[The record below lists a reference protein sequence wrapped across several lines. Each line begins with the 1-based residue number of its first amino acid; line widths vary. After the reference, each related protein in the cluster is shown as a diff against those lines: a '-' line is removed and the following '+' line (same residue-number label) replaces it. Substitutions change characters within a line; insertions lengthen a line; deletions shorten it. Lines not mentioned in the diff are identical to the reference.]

1 MLLNM
6 LMIKNRFVKSVVL
19 EAKGKLS
26 LKSFPYPEV
35 KKDSA
40 IIRMEYSGICGT
52 DKHSFEG
59 FFHQKGGKPIPLP
72 VIQGHEN
79 VGIIEEINGKILDH
93 DGNELYVGDR
103 VVPAPNIS
111 CGKCFACRNNRP
123 YYYCECKLDYG
134 NNIGAGEP
142 PHIFGGWS
150 EYLYIL
156 PGSHLFKYPDTLD
169 PKFGTFIE
177 PLSVTGCLDKARQW
191 SSEWEP
197 FRSGDTVVILGTGP
211 IGLFHLIKANLMG
224 AGKIFSIDPFKYR
237 TTIAK
242 EFGATEVIT
251 SNNREEIKDNIK
263 RLTDNLGADLVVDC
277 SGVSEGFTIALE
289 LIREGGMV
297 LEVGIFSN
305 SHDIPIN
312 PHSHILEKSARVIG
326 IGGDD
331 ISQYYPSIKLLERNI
346 DKLPWEKIISHQFN
360 IDNVHEAMDV
370 AMSDQSMKVLL
381 NP

>member
-1 MLLNM
+1 
-6 LMIKNRFVKSVVL
+6 MIKNRFVKSVVL

-26 LKSFPYPEV
+26 LKSFPYPEL
-35 KKDSA
+35 KKNCA
-40 IIRMEYSGICGT
+40 IIRMEHSGICGT

-59 FFHQKGGKPIPLP
+59 FFHQKGGRPIPLP

-79 VGIIEEINGKILDH
+79 VGVIEEINGELLDH
-93 DGNELYVGDR
+93 DGNILKIGDR

-123 YYYCECKLDYG
+123 YYYCDCKLDYG

-224 AGKIFSIDPFKYR
+224 AGKIISIDPYKYR
-237 TTIAK
+237 TSLAQ
-242 EFGATEVIT
+242 EFGATETVT
-251 SNNREEIKDNIK
+251 SDDREEIKDNIK
-263 RLTDNLGADLVVDC
+263 KLTNNVGADLVVDC
-277 SGVSEGFTIALE
+277 SGVSEGFIIALE

-305 SHDIPIN
+305 SHDISIN

-346 DKLPWEKIISHQFN
+346 DKLPWKKIISHEFN
-360 IDNVHEAMDV
+360 IDNVHEAMDI
-370 AMSDQSMKVLL
+370 AMSDISMKVLL

>member
-1 MLLNM
+1 
-6 LMIKNRFVKSVVL
+6 MIKNRFVKSVVL

-26 LKSFPYPEV
+26 LKSFPYPEL
-35 KKDSA
+35 KKNCA
-40 IIRMEYSGICGT
+40 IIRMEHSGICGT

-59 FFHQKGGKPIPLP
+59 FFHQKGGRPIPLP

-79 VGIIEEINGKILDH
+79 VGVIEEINGELLDH
-93 DGNELYVGDR
+93 DGNILKIGDR

-123 YYYCECKLDYG
+123 YYYCDCKLDYG

-224 AGKIFSIDPFKYR
+224 AGKIISIDPYRYR
-237 TTIAK
+237 TSLAQ
-242 EFGATEVIT
+242 EFGATETVT
-251 SNNREEIKDNIK
+251 SDDREEIKDNIK
-263 RLTDNLGADLVVDC
+263 KLTNNVGADLVVDC

-305 SHDIPIN
+305 SHDISIN

-346 DKLPWEKIISHQFN
+346 DKLPWKKIISHEFN
-360 IDNVHEAMDV
+360 IDNVHEAMDI
-370 AMSDQSMKVLL
+370 AMSDKSMKVLL

>member
-1 MLLNM
+1 
-6 LMIKNRFVKSVVL
+6 MIKNRFVKSVVL

-59 FFHQKGGKPIPLP
+59 FFHQKGGRPIPLP

-93 DGNELYVGDR
+93 DGNELHVGDR

-111 CGKCFACRNNRP
+111 CGECFACRNNRP

-156 PGSHLFKYPDTLD
+156 PGSHLFKYPDTID
-169 PKFGTFIE
+169 TKFGTFIE

-224 AGKIFSIDPFKYR
+224 AGKIYSVDPYKFR
-237 TTIAK
+237 TSLAK

-251 SNNREEIKDNIK
+251 SEDREEIKDNIM

>member
-1 MLLNM
+1 
-6 LMIKNRFVKSVVL
+6 MIKNRFVKSVVL

-26 LKSFPYPEV
+26 LKSFPYPEL
-35 KKDSA
+35 KKNCA

-59 FFHQKGGKPIPLP
+59 FFHQKGGRPIPLP

-79 VGIIEEINGKILDH
+79 VGVIEEINGELLDH
-93 DGNELYVGDR
+93 DGNILKVGDR

-123 YYYCECKLDYG
+123 YYYCDCKLDYG

-156 PGSHLFKYPDTLD
+156 PGSHLFKYPDSLD
-169 PKFGTFIE
+169 PKFGAFIE

-224 AGKIFSIDPFKYR
+224 AGKIISIDPYKFR
-237 TTIAK
+237 TSLAQQ
-242 EFGATEVIT
+242 FGATETVT
-251 SNNREEIKDNIK
+251 SDDRQEIKDKIK
-263 RLTDNLGADLVVDC
+263 KLTNNMGADLVVDC

-305 SHDIPIN
+305 SHDISIN

-346 DKLPWEKIISHQFN
+346 DKLPWEKIISHEFK

>member
-1 MLLNM
+1 
-6 LMIKNRFVKSVVL
+6 MIKNRFVKSVVL

-26 LKSFPYPEV
+26 LKSFPYPEL
-35 KKDSA
+35 KKNCA
-40 IIRMEYSGICGT
+40 IIRMEHSGICGT

-59 FFHQKGGKPIPLP
+59 FFHQKGGRPIPLP

-79 VGIIEEINGKILDH
+79 VGVIEEINGELLDH
-93 DGNELYVGDR
+93 DGNILKIGDR

-123 YYYCECKLDYG
+123 YYYCDCKLDYG

-224 AGKIFSIDPFKYR
+224 AGKIISIDPYKYR
-237 TTIAK
+237 TSLAQ
-242 EFGATEVIT
+242 EFGATETVT
-251 SNNREEIKDNIK
+251 SDDREEIKDNIK
-263 RLTDNLGADLVVDC
+263 KLTNNVGADLVVDC

-305 SHDIPIN
+305 SHDISIN

-346 DKLPWEKIISHQFN
+346 DKLPWQKIISHEFN
-360 IDNVHEAMDV
+360 IDNVHKAMDI
-370 AMSDQSMKVLL
+370 AMSDISMKVLL

>member
-1 MLLNM
+1 MNFL

-26 LKSFPYPEV
+26 LKSFPYPEL
-35 KKDSA
+35 KKNCA
-40 IIRMEYSGICGT
+40 IIRMEHSGICGT

-59 FFHQKGGKPIPLP
+59 FFHQKGGRPIPLP

-79 VGIIEEINGKILDH
+79 VGVIEEINGELLDH
-93 DGNELYVGDR
+93 DGNILKIGDR

-123 YYYCECKLDYG
+123 YYYCDCKLDYG

-224 AGKIFSIDPFKYR
+224 AGKIISIDPYKYR
-237 TTIAK
+237 TSLAQ
-242 EFGATEVIT
+242 EFGATETVT
-251 SNNREEIKDNIK
+251 SDDREEIKDNIK
-263 RLTDNLGADLVVDC
+263 KLTNNVGADLVVDC

-305 SHDIPIN
+305 SHDISIN

-346 DKLPWEKIISHQFN
+346 DKLPWKKIISHEFN
-360 IDNVHEAMDV
+360 IDNVHEAMDL
-370 AMSDQSMKVLL
+370 SLIHI
-381 NP
+381 

>member
-1 MLLNM
+1 MRG
-6 LMIKNRFVKSVVL
+6 KNRKVKAATL
-19 EAKGKLS
+19 EGKGLLTVKDY
-26 LKSFPYPEV
+26 PYPDLD
-35 KKDSA
+35 KNCA
-40 IIRMEYSGICGT
+40 IIKMEYSGICGT

-59 FFHQKGGKPIPLP
+59 FFHQKGGRPIPLP

-79 VGIIEEINGKILDH
+79 VGIIEEINGELLDH
-93 DGNELYVGDR
+93 DGKKLFVGDR

-134 NNIGAGEP
+134 NNIGAGKA

-150 EYLYIL
+150 EYLYII
-156 PGSHLFKYPDTLD
+156 PGSHLFKYPDNLD
-169 PKFGTFIE
+169 PQFGTFIE

-197 FRSGDTVVILGTGP
+197 FRSGDIVAILGTGP

-224 AGKIFSIDPFKYR
+224 AGKLISIDPSKFR
-237 TTIAK
+237 TSIAE
-242 EFGATEVIT
+242 EFGATNIIV
-251 SNNREEIKDNIK
+251 SNNADEIKDNINK
-263 RLTDNLGADLVVDC
+263 ITDNYGVDLVVDC
-277 SGVSEGFTIALE
+277 SGVSEGLSIALN

-312 PHSHILEKSARVIG
+312 PHSQILEKSARVIG

-331 ISQYYPSIKLLERNI
+331 ISQYYPSIKLLDRTI
-346 DKLPWEKIISHQFN
+346 HQLPWDKIISHNYN
-360 IDNVHEAMDV
+360 INNINKAMEV
-370 AMSDQSMKVLL
+370 AMSDKSMKVLV

>member
-1 MLLNM
+1 
-6 LMIKNRFVKSVVL
+6 MIKNRFVKSVVL

-59 FFHQKGGKPIPLP
+59 FFHQKGGRPIPLP

-79 VGIIEEINGKILDH
+79 VGIIEEINGDLLDH
-93 DGNELYVGDR
+93 DGKKLFVGDR

-134 NNIGAGEP
+134 NNIGAEKY

-150 EYLYIL
+150 EYLYII
-156 PGSHLFKYPDTLD
+156 PGSHLFKYPDNLD
-169 PKFGTFIE
+169 PQFGTFIE

-197 FRSGDTVVILGTGP
+197 FRSGDTVAVLGTGP
-211 IGLFHLIKANLMG
+211 IGLFHLIKSNLMG
-224 AGKIFSIDPFKYR
+224 AGKLISIDPSNYR
-237 TTIAK
+237 TSIAE
-242 EFGATEVIT
+242 EFGATNIIN
-251 SNNREEIKDNIK
+251 SNIKEEITDNINK
-263 RLTDNLGADLVVDC
+263 ITDKVGVDLVIDC
-277 SGVSEGFTIALE
+277 SGVAEGFGIALD

-312 PHSHILEKSARVIG
+312 PHSQILEKSARVIG
-326 IGGDD
+326 VGGDD
-331 ISQYYPSIKLLERNI
+331 ISQYYPSIKLLERTINQ
-346 DKLPWEKIISHQFN
+346 LPWKKIISHNYN
-360 IDNVHEAMDV
+360 IDNVHEAMET

>member
-1 MLLNM
+1 
-6 LMIKNRFVKSVVL
+6 MIKNRFVKSVVL

-26 LKSFPYPEV
+26 LKNFPYPELN
-35 KKDSA
+35 KDCA
-40 IIRMEYSGICGT
+40 IIRMEHSGICGT

-59 FFHQKGGKPIPLP
+59 FFHQKGGRPIPLP

-79 VGIIEEINGKILDH
+79 VGIIEEINGEILDH
-93 DGNELYVGDR
+93 DGNKLQVGDR

-134 NNIGAGEP
+134 NNIGAGES

-156 PGSHLFKYPDTLD
+156 PGSHLFKFPETLN

-211 IGLFHLIKANLMG
+211 IGLFHLIKSNLMG
-224 AGKIFSIDPFKYR
+224 AGKIYAVDPYKFR
-237 TTIAK
+237 TSLAL
-242 EFGATEVIT
+242 EFGASDIVT
-251 SNNREEIKDNIK
+251 SNDREEIKDNIN
-263 RLTDNLGADLVVDC
+263 RLTNNVGADLVVDC

-305 SHDIPIN
+305 SHDITIN

-326 IGGDD
+326 VGGDD
-331 ISQYYPSIKLLERNI
+331 ISQYYPSIKLLERSI
-346 DKLPWEKIISHQFN
+346 DKLPWEKIISHEYK
-360 IDNVHEAMDV
+360 IDKVHEAMDV
-370 AMSDQSMKVLL
+370 AMSDLSMKVLL
-381 NP
+381 HP

>member
-1 MLLNM
+1 
-6 LMIKNRFVKSVVL
+6 MIKNRFVKSVVL

-59 FFHQKGGKPIPLP
+59 FFHQKGGRPIPLP

-79 VGIIEEINGKILDH
+79 VGIIEEINGKILEH
-93 DGNELYVGDR
+93 DGNELHVGDR

-111 CGKCFACRNNRP
+111 CGECFACRNNRP

-224 AGKIFSIDPFKYR
+224 AGKIYSVDPYKFR
-237 TTIAK
+237 TSLAK

-251 SNNREEIKDNIK
+251 SDDREEIKDNIM

-360 IDNVHEAMDV
+360 IDNIHKAMDV

>member
-1 MLLNM
+1 
-6 LMIKNRFVKSVVL
+6 MIKNRFVKSVVL

-26 LKSFPYPEV
+26 IKNFPYPELN
-35 KKDSA
+35 KNCA

-59 FFHQKGGKPIPLP
+59 FFHQKGGRPIPLP

-79 VGIIEEINGKILDH
+79 VGIIEEINGELLDH
-93 DGNELYVGDR
+93 DGNILHVGDR

-156 PGSHLFKYPDTLD
+156 PGSHLFKYPDTID
-169 PKFGTFIE
+169 PRFGTFIE

-224 AGKIFSIDPFKYR
+224 AGKIYSVDPYKFR
-237 TTIAK
+237 TSLAK
-242 EFGATEVIT
+242 EFGASEVIT
-251 SNNREEIKDNIK
+251 SDNREEIKDNIK
-263 RLTDNLGADLVVDC
+263 RLTNNVGADLVVDC

-305 SHDIPIN
+305 SHDISIN

-346 DKLPWEKIISHQFN
+346 NKLPWEKIISHQFN
-360 IDNVHEAMDV
+360 IDDVHEAMNV
-370 AMSDQSMKVLL
+370 AMSDQSMKVILS
-381 NP
+381 P

>member
-1 MLLNM
+1 
-6 LMIKNRFVKSVVL
+6 MIKNRFVKSVVL

-59 FFHQKGGKPIPLP
+59 FFHQKGGRPIPLP

-93 DGNELYVGDR
+93 DGNELHVGDR

-111 CGKCFACRNNRP
+111 CGECFACRNNRP

-134 NNIGAGEP
+134 NNIGAGES

-224 AGKIFSIDPFKYR
+224 AGKIYSVDPYKFR
-237 TTIAK
+237 TSLAK

-251 SNNREEIKDNIK
+251 SDDREEIKDSIM

-370 AMSDQSMKVLL
+370 AMSDQSMKVIL

>member
-1 MLLNM
+1 
-6 LMIKNRFVKSVVL
+6 MIKNRFVKSVVL

-59 FFHQKGGKPIPLP
+59 FFHQKGGRPIPLP

-93 DGNELYVGDR
+93 DGNELHVGDR

-111 CGKCFACRNNRP
+111 CGECFACRNNRP

-142 PHIFGGWS
+142 PHIFGGGS

-156 PGSHLFKYPDTLD
+156 PGSHLFKYPDTLN

-224 AGKIFSIDPFKYR
+224 AGKIYSVDPYKFR
-237 TTIAK
+237 TSLAK

-251 SNNREEIKDNIK
+251 SEDREEIKDSIM

>member
-1 MLLNM
+1 
-6 LMIKNRFVKSVVL
+6 MIKNRFVKSVVL

-26 LKSFPYPEV
+26 LKNFPYPEL
-35 KKDSA
+35 KKNCA
-40 IIRMEYSGICGT
+40 IIRMEHSGICGT

-59 FFHQKGGKPIPLP
+59 FFHQKGGRPIPLP

-79 VGIIEEINGKILDH
+79 IGIIEEINGELLDH
-93 DGNELYVGDR
+93 DGNVLKVGDR

-156 PGSHLFKYPDTLD
+156 PGSHLFKYPDILD

-197 FRSGDTVVILGTGP
+197 FRSGDTVVILGMGP
-211 IGLFHLIKANLMG
+211 IGLFHLIKSHLMG
-224 AGKIFSIDPFKYR
+224 AGKIYAIDPYKFR
-237 TTIAK
+237 TSLAL
-242 EFGATEVIT
+242 EFGASEVIT
-251 SNNREEIKDNIK
+251 SNDREEIKDNIK
-263 RLTDNLGADLVVDC
+263 KLTDNVGADLVVDC

-326 IGGDD
+326 VGGDD

-346 DKLPWEKIISHQFN
+346 EKLPWQKIISHEYK
-360 IDNVHEAMDV
+360 IDDVHKAMDV

-381 NP
+381 HP

>member
-1 MLLNM
+1 
-6 LMIKNRFVKSVVL
+6 MIKNRFVKSVVL

-26 LKSFPYPEV
+26 LKSFPYPEL
-35 KKDSA
+35 KKNCA
-40 IIRMEYSGICGT
+40 IIRMEHSGICGT

-59 FFHQKGGKPIPLP
+59 FFHQKGGRPIPLP

-79 VGIIEEINGKILDH
+79 VGVIEEINGELLDH
-93 DGNELYVGDR
+93 DGNILKIGDR

-123 YYYCECKLDYG
+123 YYYCDCKLDYG

-224 AGKIFSIDPFKYR
+224 AGKIISIDPYKYR
-237 TTIAK
+237 TSLAQ
-242 EFGATEVIT
+242 EFGATETVT
-251 SNNREEIKDNIK
+251 SDDREEIKDNIK
-263 RLTDNLGADLVVDC
+263 KLTNNVGADLVVDC

-305 SHDIPIN
+305 SHDISIN

-346 DKLPWEKIISHQFN
+346 DKLPWEKIISHEFN
-360 IDNVHEAMDV
+360 IDNVHEAMDI
-370 AMSDQSMKVLL
+370 AMSDISMKVLL

>member
-1 MLLNM
+1 
-6 LMIKNRFVKSVVL
+6 MIKNRFVKSVVL

-26 LKSFPYPEV
+26 LKSFPYPEL
-35 KKDSA
+35 KKNCA
-40 IIRMEYSGICGT
+40 IIRMEHSGICGT

-59 FFHQKGGKPIPLP
+59 FFHQKGGRPIPLP

-79 VGIIEEINGKILDH
+79 VGVIEEINGELLDH
-93 DGNELYVGDR
+93 DGNILKIGDR

-123 YYYCECKLDYG
+123 YYYCDCKLDYG

-224 AGKIFSIDPFKYR
+224 AGKIISIDPYKYR
-237 TTIAK
+237 TSLAQ
-242 EFGATEVIT
+242 EFGATETVT
-251 SNNREEIKDNIK
+251 SDDREEIKDNIK
-263 RLTDNLGADLVVDC
+263 KLTNNVGADLVVDC

-305 SHDIPIN
+305 SHDISIN

-346 DKLPWEKIISHQFN
+346 DKLPWKKIISHEFN
-360 IDNVHEAMDV
+360 IDNVHEAMDI
-370 AMSDQSMKVLL
+370 AMSDISMKVLL

>member
-1 MLLNM
+1 
-6 LMIKNRFVKSVVL
+6 MIKNRFVKSVVL

-26 LKSFPYPEV
+26 LKSFPYPEL
-35 KKDSA
+35 KKNCA
-40 IIRMEYSGICGT
+40 IIRMEHSGICGT

-59 FFHQKGGKPIPLP
+59 FFHQKGGRPIPLP

-79 VGIIEEINGKILDH
+79 VGVIEEINGELLDH
-93 DGNELYVGDR
+93 DGNILKIGDR

-123 YYYCECKLDYG
+123 YYYCDCKLDYG

-224 AGKIFSIDPFKYR
+224 AGKIISIDPYIYR
-237 TTIAK
+237 TSLAQ
-242 EFGATEVIT
+242 EFGATETVT
-251 SNNREEIKDNIK
+251 SDDREEIKDNIK
-263 RLTDNLGADLVVDC
+263 KLTNNVGADLVVDC

-346 DKLPWEKIISHQFN
+346 DKLPWKKIISHEFN
-360 IDNVHEAMDV
+360 IDNVHEAMDI
-370 AMSDQSMKVLL
+370 AMSDKSMKVLL

>member
-1 MLLNM
+1 
-6 LMIKNRFVKSVVL
+6 MIKNRFVKSVVL
-19 EAKGKLS
+19 EAKGKLA
-26 LKSFPYPEV
+26 LKSFPYPEL
-35 KKDSA
+35 KKNTA
-40 IIRMEYSGICGT
+40 IIRMEFSGICGT

-59 FFHQKGGKPIPLP
+59 FFHQKGGRPIPLP

-79 VGIIEEINGKILDH
+79 VGVIEEINGELLDH
-93 DGNELYVGDR
+93 DGNILKIGDR

-123 YYYCECKLDYG
+123 YYYCDCKLDYG

-224 AGKIFSIDPFKYR
+224 AGKIISIDPYKYR
-237 TTIAK
+237 TSLAQ
-242 EFGATEVIT
+242 EFGATETVT
-251 SNNREEIKDNIK
+251 SDDREEIKDNIK
-263 RLTDNLGADLVVDC
+263 KLTNNVGADLVVDC

-305 SHDIPIN
+305 SHDISIN
-312 PHSHILEKSARVIG
+312 PHSHILEKSARIIG

-346 DKLPWEKIISHQFN
+346 NKLPWEKIISHEFE

>member
-1 MLLNM
+1 
-6 LMIKNRFVKSVVL
+6 MIKNRFVKSVVL

-26 LKSFPYPEV
+26 LKSFPYPEL
-35 KKDSA
+35 KKNCA

-59 FFHQKGGKPIPLP
+59 FFHQKGGRPIPLP

-79 VGIIEEINGKILDH
+79 VGVIEEINGEILDH
-93 DGNELYVGDR
+93 DGNNLKIGDR

-123 YYYCECKLDYG
+123 YYYCDCKLDYG

-156 PGSHLFKYPDTLD
+156 PGSHLFKYPDSLD

-224 AGKIFSIDPFKYR
+224 AGKIISIDPYKFR
-237 TTIAK
+237 TSLAQQ
-242 EFGATEVIT
+242 FGATETVT
-251 SNNREEIKDNIK
+251 SDDREEIKDNIK
-263 RLTDNLGADLVVDC
+263 KLTNNVGADLVVDC

-305 SHDIPIN
+305 SHDISIN

-346 DKLPWEKIISHQFN
+346 DKLPWEKIISHEFK

>member
-1 MLLNM
+1 
-6 LMIKNRFVKSVVL
+6 MIKNRFVKSVVL

-26 LKSFPYPEV
+26 IKNFPYPELN
-35 KKDSA
+35 KNCA

-59 FFHQKGGKPIPLP
+59 FFHQKGGRPIPLP

-79 VGIIEEINGKILDH
+79 VGIIEEINGELLDH
-93 DGNELYVGDR
+93 DGNILHVGDR

-134 NNIGAGEP
+134 NNIGAGDP

-156 PGSHLFKYPDTLD
+156 PGSHLFKYPESLN

-211 IGLFHLIKANLMG
+211 IGLFHLIKSNLMG
-224 AGKIFSIDPFKYR
+224 AGKIYAVDPYKFR
-237 TTIAK
+237 TSLAL
-242 EFGATEVIT
+242 EFGASNTIT
-251 SNNREEIKDNIK
+251 SNDREEIKDNIN
-263 RLTDNLGADLVVDC
+263 RLTNNVGADLVVDC

-305 SHDIPIN
+305 SHDIAIN

-326 IGGDD
+326 VGGDD
-331 ISQYYPSIKLLERNI
+331 ISQYYPSIKLLERSI
-346 DKLPWEKIISHQFN
+346 DKLPWGKVISHEYK
-360 IDNVHEAMDV
+360 IDKVHEAMDV

-381 NP
+381 HP

>member
-1 MLLNM
+1 
-6 LMIKNRFVKSVVL
+6 MIKNRFVKSVVL
-19 EAKGKLS
+19 EAKGQLS

-59 FFHQKGGKPIPLP
+59 FFHQKGGRPIPLP

-93 DGNELYVGDR
+93 DGNELHVGDR

-134 NNIGAGEP
+134 NNIGAGDP

-224 AGKIFSIDPFKYR
+224 AGKIYSVDPYKFR
-237 TTIAK
+237 TSLAT

-251 SNNREEIKDNIK
+251 SDDREEIKDSIM

>member
-1 MLLNM
+1 
-6 LMIKNRFVKSVVL
+6 MIKNRFVKSVVL

-26 LKSFPYPEV
+26 LKSFPYPEL
-35 KKDSA
+35 KKDCA
-40 IIRMEYSGICGT
+40 IIRMEHSGICGT

-59 FFHQKGGKPIPLP
+59 FFHQKGGRPIPLP

-79 VGIIEEINGKILDH
+79 VGIIEEINGELLDH
-93 DGNELYVGDR
+93 DGNILKIGDR

-123 YYYCECKLDYG
+123 YYYCDCKLDYG

-224 AGKIFSIDPFKYR
+224 AGKIISIDPYKFR
-237 TTIAK
+237 TSLAQ
-242 EFGATEVIT
+242 EFGATETVT
-251 SNNREEIKDNIK
+251 SNDREEIKDNIK
-263 RLTDNLGADLVVDC
+263 KLTNNVGADLVVDC

-305 SHDIPIN
+305 SHDISIN
-312 PHSHILEKSARVIG
+312 PHSHILEKSARIIG

-346 DKLPWEKIISHQFN
+346 DKLPWKKIISHEFN
-360 IDNVHEAMDV
+360 INNVHEAMDI
-370 AMSDQSMKVLL
+370 AMSDKSMKVLL

>member
-1 MLLNM
+1 
-6 LMIKNRFVKSVVL
+6 MIKNRFVKSVVL

-59 FFHQKGGKPIPLP
+59 FFHQKGGRPIPLP

-93 DGNELYVGDR
+93 DGNELHVGDR

-111 CGKCFACRNNRP
+111 CGECFACRNNRP

-224 AGKIFSIDPFKYR
+224 AGKIYSVDPYKFR
-237 TTIAK
+237 TSLAK

-251 SNNREEIKDNIK
+251 SEDREEIKDNIM

-360 IDNVHEAMDV
+360 IDNVHKAMDV

>member
-1 MLLNM
+1 
-6 LMIKNRFVKSVVL
+6 MIKNRFVKSVVL

-26 LKSFPYPEV
+26 LKSFPYPEL
-35 KKDSA
+35 KKNTA
-40 IIRMEYSGICGT
+40 IIRMEHSGICGT

-59 FFHQKGGKPIPLP
+59 FFHQKGGRPIPLP

-79 VGIIEEINGKILDH
+79 VGVIEEINGELLDH
-93 DGNELYVGDR
+93 DGNILKIGDR

-123 YYYCECKLDYG
+123 YYYCDCKLDYG

-224 AGKIFSIDPFKYR
+224 AGKIISIDPYRYR
-237 TTIAK
+237 TSLAQ
-242 EFGATEVIT
+242 EFGATETVT
-251 SNNREEIKDNIK
+251 SDDREEIKDNIK
-263 RLTDNLGADLVVDC
+263 KLTNNVGADLVVDC

-305 SHDIPIN
+305 SHDISIN
-312 PHSHILEKSARVIG
+312 PHSHILEKSARVLG

-346 DKLPWEKIISHQFN
+346 DKLPWKKIISHEFN
-360 IDNVHEAMDV
+360 IDNVHEAMDI
-370 AMSDQSMKVLL
+370 AMSDKSMKVLL

>member
-1 MLLNM
+1 MRG
-6 LMIKNRFVKSVVL
+6 KNRKVKAATL
-19 EAKGKLS
+19 EGKGLLTVKDY
-26 LKSFPYPEV
+26 PYPDLD
-35 KKDSA
+35 KDCA
-40 IIRMEYSGICGT
+40 IIKMEYSGICGT

-59 FFHQKGGKPIPLP
+59 FFHQKGGRPIPLP

-79 VGIIEEINGKILDH
+79 VGIIEEINGDLLDH
-93 DGNELYVGDR
+93 DGKKLFVGDR

-134 NNIGAGEP
+134 NNIGAGKA

-150 EYLYIL
+150 EYLYII
-156 PGSHLFKYPDTLD
+156 PGSHLFKYPDNLD
-169 PKFGTFIE
+169 PQFGTFIE

-197 FRSGDTVVILGTGP
+197 FRSGDTVAILGTGP
-211 IGLFHLIKANLMG
+211 IGIFHLIKANLMG
-224 AGKIFSIDPFKYR
+224 AGKLISIDPSKFR
-237 TTIAK
+237 TSIAE
-242 EFGATEVIT
+242 EFGATNTIV
-251 SNNREEIKDNIK
+251 SNNADEIKDNINII
-263 RLTDNLGADLVVDC
+263 TDNYGVDLVVDC
-277 SGVSEGFTIALE
+277 SGVSEGLSIALN

-312 PHSHILEKSARVIG
+312 PHSQILEKSARVIG
-326 IGGDD
+326 VGGDD
-331 ISQYYPSIKLLERNI
+331 ISQYYPSIKLLDRTI
-346 DKLPWEKIISHQFN
+346 HQLPWDKIISHNYN
-360 IDNVHEAMDV
+360 INNINKAMEV
-370 AMSDQSMKVLL
+370 AMSDKSMKVLV

>member
-1 MLLNM
+1 M
-6 LMIKNRFVKSVVL
+6 
-19 EAKGKLS
+19 
-26 LKSFPYPEV
+26 
-35 KKDSA
+35 
-40 IIRMEYSGICGT
+40 
-52 DKHSFEG
+52 
-59 FFHQKGGKPIPLP
+59 
-72 VIQGHEN
+72 
-79 VGIIEEINGKILDH
+79 
-93 DGNELYVGDR
+93 
-103 VVPAPNIS
+103 VPAPNIS

-134 NNIGAGEP
+134 NNIGAGEE

-156 PGSHLFKYPDTLD
+156 PGSHLFKYPDTLE
-169 PKFGTFIE
+169 PRFGTFIE

-224 AGKIFSIDPFKYR
+224 AGKLISIDPFEFR
-237 TTIAK
+237 TSIAK
-242 EFGATEVIT
+242 ELGATDIIV
-251 SNNREEIKDNIK
+251 SKDKEEIREGINEITNKV
-263 RLTDNLGADLVVDC
+263 GADLVVDC
-277 SGVSEGFTIALE
+277 TGVSEGLAIALE
-289 LIREGGMV
+289 LIGEGGMV

-305 SHDIPIN
+305 SHDILIN

-326 IGGDD
+326 VGGDD
-331 ISQYYPSIKLLERNI
+331 ITQYYPSIKLLERTI
-346 DKLPWEKIISHQFN
+346 DKLPWQKIISHHYQ
-360 IDNVHEAMDV
+360 IEHVREAMDV

>member
-1 MLLNM
+1 
-6 LMIKNRFVKSVVL
+6 MIKNRFVKSVVL

-26 LKSFPYPEV
+26 LKSFPYPEL
-35 KKDSA
+35 KKNCA

-59 FFHQKGGKPIPLP
+59 FFHQKGGRPIPLP

-79 VGIIEEINGKILDH
+79 VGIIEEINGELLDH
-93 DGNELYVGDR
+93 DGNILKIGDR

-123 YYYCECKLDYG
+123 YYYCDCKLDYG

-156 PGSHLFKYPDTLD
+156 PGSHLFKYPDSLN

-224 AGKIFSIDPFKYR
+224 AGKIISIDPYKFR
-237 TTIAK
+237 TSLA
-242 EFGATEVIT
+242 EQFGATETVT
-251 SNNREEIKDNIK
+251 SEDREEIKDNIK
-263 RLTDNLGADLVVDC
+263 KLTNNVGADLVVDC

-305 SHDIPIN
+305 SHDISIN

-346 DKLPWEKIISHQFN
+346 DKLPWEKIISHEFK

-370 AMSDQSMKVLL
+370 AMSENSMKVLL